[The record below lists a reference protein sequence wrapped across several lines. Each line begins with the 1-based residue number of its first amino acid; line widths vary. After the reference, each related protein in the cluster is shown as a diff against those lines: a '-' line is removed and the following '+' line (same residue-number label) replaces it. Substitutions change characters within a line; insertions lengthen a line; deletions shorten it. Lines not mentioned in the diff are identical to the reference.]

1 MLKLLFI
8 YFYEFVL
15 VALLQSLAL
24 TCQTMSPVMSPRPV
38 TCRRSVRSAP
48 SASGRPSLNDRVE
61 NSGMPDCKCHGQIF
75 VCKFCFQIKKKQ
87 LGGMWDI
94 YKVFIMTEWQANYQS
109 EAVWKSTMEGQ
120 FFCAPRSM
128 LSRYF
133 KAPDGWCGPYH
144 VGWLDFPEHF
154 PVPTLGLAD
163 VGAQVN
169 IFLKTLSQWE
179 FRHMN
184 KSGASICMS

>member
-8 YFYEFVL
+8 YFCEFVL

-38 TCRRSVRSAP
+38 TCQRSVRSAP

-75 VCKFCFQIKKKQ
+75 VCKFCFQIKKKK

-94 YKVFIMTEWQANYQS
+94 YKVFTMTEWQANSSVRSSLKKYNDS
-109 EAVWKSTMEGQ
+109 FFVHLEACWVDTLKHLMDDVVHIMSADLT
-120 FFCAPRSM
+120 S
-128 LSRYF
+128 LNISRY
-133 KAPDGWCGPYH
+133 P
-144 VGWLDFPEHF
+144 L
-154 PVPTLGLAD
+154 
-163 VGAQVN
+163 
-169 IFLKTLSQWE
+169 
-179 FRHMN
+179 
-184 KSGASICMS
+184 